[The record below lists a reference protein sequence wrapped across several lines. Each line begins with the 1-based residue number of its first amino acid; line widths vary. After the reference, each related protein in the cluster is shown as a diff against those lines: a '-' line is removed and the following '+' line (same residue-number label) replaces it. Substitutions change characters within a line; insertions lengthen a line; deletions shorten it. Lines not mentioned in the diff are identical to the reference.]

1 MAPVIIF
8 GPTGNI
14 GSVTS
19 KTAAEQ
25 GAEVYLAMRDTS
37 KEIPGLDEKA
47 GTFKRIQADLTNPD
61 SVKEAVKSSGAKRAF
76 FYSAHGSPD
85 HMRSTI
91 EAMKDGGIELPI
103 FLSSFTVAGDGAK
116 LREVPQSEL
125 IPYLHAQVEIQLEE
139 VYGLG
144 NFVAVRPGG
153 FATNN
158 LRYKE
163 YIKKGEVPLFGGS
176 FKADNS
182 ELTFVLICKGD

>member
-14 GSVTS
+14 GSVTA
-19 KTAAEQ
+19 KTAAEH
-25 GAEVYLAMRDTS
+25 GAEVFLAMRDTS

-47 GTFKRIQADLTNPD
+47 GTFKRIQADLTKPD
-61 SVKEAVKSSGAKRAF
+61 SVQEAIKASGAKRAF
-76 FYSAHGSPD
+76 FYAAHGSPD
-85 HMRSTI
+85 HMKSTI
-91 EAMKDGGIELPI
+91 QAMKDGGIDFPV
-103 FLSSFTVAGDGAK
+103 FLSSYTVVGSGQK
-116 LREVPQSEL
+116 LHEIQQSEL

-139 VYGLG
+139 IYGLG

-158 LRYKE
+158 LRYKDD
-163 YIKKGEVPLFGGS
+163 INKGEVPLFGGT

-182 ELTFVLICKGD
+182 KCYPF